1 MAGETGQSMYIEG
14 RKLANFADIQ
24 RNYCYEI
31 NFSNAYK
38 LIDGWEEE
46 DLTLRARSFSLPS
59 RGNEPIQSHF
69 GAMSQFFPGK
79 PTFGNTMQIQFE
91 ETESQLVQTF
101 LNAWQNKIFDLN
113 VGHANFARKRGT
125 DTAGDRTYISN
136 STDTGVCD
144 IVTIKAFRYNGEEL
158 NNKYFLYN
166 AWIQNVDD
174 VNIDYSQN
182 ESIKFNMTLQ
192 FDFWTYGEQP
202 PAFSADGNTLA
213 QEVAINEIGE

>member
-1 MAGETGQSMYIEG
+1 MADKHAMYIEG
-14 RKLANFADIQ
+14 RKLSNFADIQ

-31 NFSNAYK
+31 TFNTAYK
-38 LIDGWEEE
+38 LINGWNDES
-46 DLTLRARSFSLPS
+46 LTLRARSFSIPS

-91 ETESQLVQTF
+91 ETESQGVQRF
-101 LNAWQNKIFDLN
+101 LNAWQNRIFNLN
-113 VGHANFARKRGT
+113 MGHAGFARKRGT
-125 DTAGDRTYISN
+125 DVAGNRNYIGTEGS
-136 STDTGVCD
+136 GICD
-144 IVTIKAFRYNGEEL
+144 LVTIKAFRYNGEEL
-158 NNKYFLYN
+158 KNRYYLVN

-192 FDFWTYGEQP
+192 FDFWTFGANP
-202 PAFSADGNTLA
+202 PAFTAAGNTA
-213 QEVAINEIGE
+213 AITLDPNSTVSE